1 MKAKALDRDALRYI
15 PAGQVRWGGTALP
28 RLTVRNGAEQLG
40 KLEGFVICPPTRKVR
55 YAVVQPYGFFEKP
68 RLVPLSGARLDQAN
82 GGSLLVDDEGIMR
95 CETFDAKR
103 YPRMSDD
110 DLLTAVFA
118 A

>member
-1 MKAKALDRDALRYI
+1 MKAKVLNRDALRYI
-15 PAGQVRWGGTALP
+15 PAGQVRWGGTPLP
-28 RLTVRNGAEQLG
+28 RLTVRNGAEPLG
-40 KLEGFVICPPTRKVR
+40 KLEGFIISPSSRKVR

-68 RLVPLSGARLDQAN
+68 RLVPLADARIDQEN
-82 GGSLLVDDEGIMR
+82 GGSLRIDDEEITR
-95 CETFDAKR
+95 CETFEADR

>member
-1 MKAKALDRDALRYI
+1 MKAKALDGDTLRYI
-15 PAGQVRWGGTALP
+15 PAGQVRWGGTPLP
-28 RLTVRNGAEQLG
+28 RLTVRNGSEQLG
-40 KLEGFVICPPTRKVR
+40 KLEGFIICPSTRKVR

-68 RLVPLSGARLDQAN
+68 RLLPLAGAHLEHEN
-82 GGSLLVDDEGIMR
+82 GGSLQVDDEEISR
-95 CETFDAKR
+95 CEKFDAER

>member
-1 MKAKALDRDALRYI
+1 MKAKVLDRDALRYI
-15 PAGQVRWGGTALP
+15 PAGQVRCGGTPLP

-40 KLEGFVICPPTRKVR
+40 KLEGFIVSPSSRKVR
-55 YAVVQPYGFFEKP
+55 YAVVQPHGFFEKP
-68 RLVPLSGARLDQAN
+68 RLVPLAAAHLDQAD
-82 GGSLLVDDEGIMR
+82 GGSLHVDDEEIAR
-95 CETFDAKR
+95 CETFDAER

>member
-15 PAGQVRWGGTALP
+15 PAGQVRWGGTPLP
-28 RLTVRNGAEQLG
+28 RLNVRNDGEPLG
-40 KLEGFVICPPTRKVR
+40 KLEGFIISPSARRVR

-68 RLVPLSGARLDQAN
+68 RLVPLAGARLDKAN
-82 GGSLLVDDEGIMR
+82 GGSLLVDDEEISR
-95 CETFDAKR
+95 CETFDAER